1 MMNRLFDYVA
11 KLSAM
16 PKMMIGMAFAMMTM
30 MPAFATEHTI
40 TDDQFTKIS
49 NINLIKSLYM
59 TSLDKNNPEYYDIW
73 RIYITPD
80 FSKVL
85 HDDVMAF
92 SDVDFS
98 CRGANPLL
106 IEREFVQSVDEVNF
120 EAPSD
125 NLVIATMAV
134 PMDYALYKQYDQ
146 AKISFALMTDEYD
159 HYPRIDEIYHEF
171 LKNGENVDGFYAEK
185 LAVRR
190 CVAEHLSAP
199 KE

>member
-11 KLSAM
+11 KLSTM
-16 PKMMIGMAFAMMTM
+16 PKMVMGMAFAMMTM
-30 MPAFATEHTI
+30 PPAFATEHTI
-40 TDDQFTKIS
+40 TDEQFIKTA
-49 NINLIKSLYM
+49 NINLIKSLYT

-73 RIYITPD
+73 RMYITPD

-106 IEREFVQSVDEVNF
+106 IEWQFVQSVDEVNF

-134 PMDYALYKQYDQ
+134 PTDYALYEQYDQ
-146 AKISFALMTDEYD
+146 AKISFALMADEHGY
-159 HYPRIDEIYHEF
+159 YPRIDEIYHEF